1 MFVVPS
7 YNYSFNAAT
16 KNALDCRN
24 REWARKPL
32 GRASFGGVA
41 AGARALQMLE
51 QLMTTLK
58 MKAVFEAA
66 TIPFVSQFL
75 APDGQPPAKDVTSQA
90 AREMLDEPARWEEPR
105 RPLRRAAAS
114 AA

>member
-1 MFVVPS
+1 MIPS
-7 YNYSFNAAT
+7 YDYSFNAAT

-24 REWARKPL
+24 RGWACEPL
-32 GRASFGGVA
+32 GFVSLGGVA
-41 AGARALQMLE
+41 AGARAVRMLK
-51 QLMTTLK
+51 QVMSTLK
-58 MKAVFEAA
+58 MKSVFEAG

-75 APDGQPPAKDVTSQA
+75 APDGQPHAKDVTSQA

>member
-1 MFVVPS
+1 MVP
-7 YNYSFNAAT
+7 YYDCSFNAAT
-16 KNALDCRN
+16 QNALDGRN
-24 REWARKPL
+24 RGWACKPL
-32 GRASFGGVA
+32 GFVSLGGVA
-41 AGARALQMLE
+41 AGARAVRMLK
-51 QLMTTLK
+51 QVMSTLK
-58 MKAVFEAA
+58 MKAVFEAG

-75 APDGQPPAKDVTSQA
+75 APDGQPHAKDVTSQA